1 MLIGIELLDTIR
13 QDETSDEKTL
23 AKKCGY
29 ATVTKSGAEK
39 ILLTP
44 FSRNILSKVSQ
55 LVKTQLFAPLC
66 FYRGGRDAV
75 YKKSTLP

>member
-29 ATVTKSGAEK
+29 VAVSKNGAEK

-44 FSRNILSKVSQ
+44 F
-55 LVKTQLFAPLC
+55 
-66 FYRGGRDAV
+66 YEAV
-75 YKKSTLP
+75 LIAKGENW

>member
-13 QDETSDEKTL
+13 QDETTDEKTL

-29 ATVTKSGAEK
+29 VAVSKNGAEK

-44 FSRNILSKVSQ
+44 FYEAV
-55 LVKTQLFAPLC
+55 LVAK
-66 FYRGGRDAV
+66 GENW
-75 YKKSTLP
+75 

>member
-23 AKKCGY
+23 EKKCGY

-39 ILLTP
+39 ILLAP
-44 FSRNILSKVSQ
+44 F
-55 LVKTQLFAPLC
+55 
-66 FYRGGRDAV
+66 YEAV
-75 YKKSTLP
+75 LIAKGENW

>member
-1 MLIGIELLDTIR
+1 MLNGIELLDTIR

-29 ATVTKSGAEK
+29 VAVSKNGAEK

-44 FSRNILSKVSQ
+44 F
-55 LVKTQLFAPLC
+55 
-66 FYRGGRDAV
+66 YEAV
-75 YKKSTLP
+75 LIAKGENW

>member
-1 MLIGIELLDTIR
+1 MLTGIELLNTLR

-29 ATVTKSGAEK
+29 ATVTKSGVEK

-44 FSRNILSKVSQ
+44 F
-55 LVKTQLFAPLC
+55 
-66 FYRGGRDAV
+66 YEAV
-75 YKKSTLP
+75 LIAKGLNS

>member
-13 QDETSDEKTL
+13 QDETTNEKTL

-29 ATVTKSGAEK
+29 VAVSKSGAEK

-44 FSRNILSKVSQ
+44 FYEAV
-55 LVKTQLFAPLC
+55 LVAK
-66 FYRGGRDAV
+66 GENW
-75 YKKSTLP
+75 

>member
-13 QDETSDEKTL
+13 QDETTNEKAL

-44 FSRNILSKVSQ
+44 F
-55 LVKTQLFAPLC
+55 
-66 FYRGGRDAV
+66 YEAV
-75 YKKSTLP
+75 IIAKFKNS

>member
-1 MLIGIELLDTIR
+1 MLIGIELLETLR

-29 ATVTKSGAEK
+29 VAVSKNGAEK

-44 FSRNILSKVSQ
+44 F
-55 LVKTQLFAPLC
+55 
-66 FYRGGRDAV
+66 YEAV
-75 YKKSTLP
+75 LIAKGENW

>member
-13 QDETSDEKTL
+13 QNEISDEKTL

-29 ATVTKSGAEK
+29 VAVSKNGAEK

-44 FSRNILSKVSQ
+44 FYEAILVAK
-55 LVKTQLFAPLC
+55 
-66 FYRGGRDAV
+66 GENW
-75 YKKSTLP
+75 

>member
-23 AKKCGY
+23 AKECGY

-44 FSRNILSKVSQ
+44 F
-55 LVKTQLFAPLC
+55 
-66 FYRGGRDAV
+66 YEAV
-75 YKKSTLP
+75 LIAKGENW

>member
-1 MLIGIELLDTIR
+1 MLIGIELLETLR

-29 ATVTKSGAEK
+29 VAVSRSGAEK

-44 FSRNILSKVSQ
+44 FYEAILVAK
-55 LVKTQLFAPLC
+55 
-66 FYRGGRDAV
+66 GENW
-75 YKKSTLP
+75 

>member
-1 MLIGIELLDTIR
+1 MLNGIELLDTIR

-29 ATVTKSGAEK
+29 ATVSKNGAEK

-44 FSRNILSKVSQ
+44 F
-55 LVKTQLFAPLC
+55 
-66 FYRGGRDAV
+66 YEAV
-75 YKKSTLP
+75 LIAKGENW

>member
-13 QDETSDEKTL
+13 QNEITDEKAL

-29 ATVTKSGAEK
+29 VAVQKSGAEK

-44 FSRNILSKVSQ
+44 F
-55 LVKTQLFAPLC
+55 
-66 FYRGGRDAV
+66 YEAV
-75 YKKSTLP
+75 LIAKGENW

>member
-13 QDETSDEKTL
+13 QDEITDEKTL

-44 FSRNILSKVSQ
+44 FYEAVILAK
-55 LVKTQLFAPLC
+55 
-66 FYRGGRDAV
+66 YIHH
-75 YKKSTLP
+75 

>member
-13 QDETSDEKTL
+13 QNEITDEKTL

-29 ATVTKSGAEK
+29 VAVSKNGAEK

-44 FSRNILSKVSQ
+44 FYEAILVAKGINS
-55 LVKTQLFAPLC
+55 
-66 FYRGGRDAV
+66 
-75 YKKSTLP
+75 

>member
-13 QDETSDEKTL
+13 QDEISDEKTL

-29 ATVTKSGAEK
+29 VAVSKSGAEK

-44 FSRNILSKVSQ
+44 F
-55 LVKTQLFAPLC
+55 
-66 FYRGGRDAV
+66 YEAV
-75 YKKSTLP
+75 LIAKGENW